1 MIHDRT
7 RILLRTEGL
16 YKSCTTGN
24 RTEEA
29 VCGLDLSI
37 RQGEYVVIRGIS
49 GTHKN
54 TLFNLLG
61 CLEKPDSGKY
71 FFDYEDIALAEDEI
85 LNDIRRRKIGYLF
98 RDFRLIDRLTVYQNV
113 EVPMLGMDLSMVEK
127 AERVVKALSDIGI
140 ESIANEKICNLSN
153 YDRQLTALARATVND
168 PLIIMADEPAAS
180 LDKEEAGLLMAK
192 LCKLNDD
199 GTSVMLFYSGDT
211 TGLQH
216 SCRIITFEKGTVH
229 IDGGAV

>member
-16 YKSCTTGN
+16 YKSCTTGSS
-24 RTEEA
+24 TEEA

-49 GTHKN
+49 GIHKN
-54 TLFNLLG
+54 TFFNLLG
-61 CLEKPDSGKY
+61 CLERPDSGKY

-113 EVPMLGMDLSMVEK
+113 EVPMLGMDISMQEK
-127 AERVVKALSDIGI
+127 AERVVKALSDMGIG
-140 ESIANEKICNLSN
+140 SIANEKIFNLSN
-153 YDRQLTALARATVND
+153 YNRQLTALARAIVND
-168 PLIIMADEPAAS
+168 PLMIIADEPAAS
-180 LDKEEAGLLMAK
+180 LDKAETSLLMAK
-192 LCKLNDD
+192 LGELNDD
-199 GTSVMLFYSGDT
+199 GIAVMLFYSGDIS
-211 TGLQH
+211 GSQH

-229 IDGGAV
+229 TDGGAV

>member
-7 RILLRTEGL
+7 RILLRAEGL

-54 TLFNLLG
+54 TFFNLLG
-61 CLEKPDSGKY
+61 CLERPDSGKY
-71 FFDYEDIALAEDEI
+71 FFDYEDIALAENEI

-98 RDFRLIDRLTVYQNV
+98 RDFRLIDRLTVYRNV
-113 EVPMLGMDLSMVEK
+113 EVPMLGMDISMEEK

-140 ESIANEKICNLSN
+140 DSIVNERVCNLSN
-153 YDRQLTALARATVND
+153 YDKQLTALARATVND
-168 PLIIMADEPAAS
+168 PLIIIADEPAAN
-180 LDKEEAGLLMAK
+180 LDKAETGLLTAK
-192 LCKLNDD
+192 LGKLNDD
-199 GTSVMLFYSGDT
+199 GTSIILFYSGDII
-211 TGLQH
+211 GLQQ
-216 SCRIITFEKGTVH
+216 SCKILTFEKGTVH